1 MKDGAKFL
9 AGLCLAALLLWWVL
23 RGVDP
28 AALWE
33 TVKAAS
39 ILGLVA
45 AAVLNIGQNVFRV
58 WRWQALLAPVRTGI
72 PFRPMFVAVI
82 LGYATTWVVP
92 GRLGEF
98 VRPALL
104 SARERIPLGPCLGS
118 VLADRLLDGASLVVL
133 FVAGIWVS
141 PPPGDATAYVA
152 IFRTAS
158 MLFVVGLAAFIAVLL
173 AASVYRETLTP
184 WFERRSGLVRWGGRT
199 LVSFAEGVQALRSPR
214 LLLRVCVLSLVTWLT
229 IALATWI
236 GIRAVGADIS
246 FPAMLAILPLL
257 ALGVAVPTPGGA
269 GSYHGAMKF
278 GLMAFGVG
286 QAVAVGTGFLMHLV
300 ITVPVIVLG
309 VVLIWTE
316 NPSLKDIVAA
326 GKQVRDLVAGREVA
340 SARPVEEAS

>member
-9 AGLCLAALLLWWVL
+9 AGLALAVLLLWWVL

-28 AALWE
+28 AALWQ
-33 TVKAAS
+33 TIRVAS
-39 ILGLVA
+39 FAGLA
-45 AAVLNIGQNVFRV
+45 IAAVLTVGHNVFRV

-82 LGYATTWVVP
+82 VGYATTWVVP

-118 VLADRLLDGASLVVL
+118 VLADRLLDAATVVVL

-141 PPPGDATAYVA
+141 PPPSDAAAYVA
-152 IFRTAS
+152 LFRTAS
-158 MLFVVGLAAFIAVLL
+158 VMFLVGLGAVIGLLL
-173 AASVYRETLTP
+173 AATAYRESLTP
-184 WFERRSGLVRWGGRT
+184 WIERRAAPLRWIGRT
-199 LVSFAEGVQALRSPR
+199 LVSFSEGVSALRSPR
-214 LLLRVCVLSLVTWLT
+214 LLVRVCVLSLAAWLT

-236 GIRAVGADIS
+236 GVRAVGADIS

-286 QAVAVGTGFLMHLV
+286 EAVAVGAGILMHVV
-300 ITVPVIVLG
+300 ITLPIIVLAI
-309 VVLIWTE
+309 VLIWTE
-316 NPSLKDIVAA
+316 SLSFKDIVTA
-326 GKQVRDLVAGREVA
+326 GRQVREMVAGRRPLEEV
-340 SARPVEEAS
+340 S